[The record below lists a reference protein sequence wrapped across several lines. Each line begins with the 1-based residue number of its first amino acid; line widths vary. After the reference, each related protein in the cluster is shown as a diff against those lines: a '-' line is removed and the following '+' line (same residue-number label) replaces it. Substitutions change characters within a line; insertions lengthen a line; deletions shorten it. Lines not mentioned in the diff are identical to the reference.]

1 MVVALLVV
9 IVQACYWLV
18 ALCAKGRIYD
28 SVNDTPFNDVGMVL
42 GTGPT
47 TITGAKNRF
56 FLYRIDAAEQL
67 YKAGKIKFILISGD
81 NSRKDYSE
89 PDVMKDSLVAR
100 GIPNDVIYL
109 DYAGFRTW
117 DSVIRAKKVFGQNNL
132 TVISQQFHNERSIFI
147 GDRFGMQL
155 IGFNAKDTP
164 SRFHMIRAYIRE
176 NLARVK
182 IFVDLL
188 TRRQP
193 HFLGNPIEIG
203 AGKPQKDVNA
213 KTSSGNVMTI
223 EENDTLAIY
232 YPQFGK
238 IDLVC
243 GTMPSPCDT
252 SVLLCCEAAFTGK
265 ERLNAQTFLH
275 SHIAGN
281 HVSNGVL
288 HRGYPCKANTGL
300 FAYYAD
306 SGEWQFANNDYAA
319 CINKAVKHHGMA
331 FGQTMII
338 YNGKDVHAGRPCKD
352 TSKNQISCAL

>member
-1 MVVALLVV
+1 MITKKYIIRGIIITIALLVV

-18 ALCAKGRIYD
+18 ALCAKGRLYN
-28 SVNDTPFNDVGMVL
+28 SVDDIPYNDVGMVL

-100 GIPNDVIYL
+100 GIPTDVIYL

-117 DSVIRAKKVFGQNNL
+117 DSVIRAKKVFGQNKL

-164 SRFHMIRAYIRE
+164 SRFHMIRAYVRE

-182 IFVDLL
+182 IFVDLI

-203 AGKPQKDVNA
+203 AGKPQKDVNVKA
-213 KTSSGNVMTI
+213 NSGNVMTI
-223 EENDTLAIY
+223 EGNDTLTIY
-232 YPQFGK
+232 YPKYSK

-243 GTMPSPCDT
+243 GTMPSPHDT
-252 SVLLCCEAAFTGK
+252 SILLC
-265 ERLNAQTFLH
+265 
-275 SHIAGN
+275 
-281 HVSNGVL
+281 
-288 HRGYPCKANTGL
+288 
-300 FAYYAD
+300 
-306 SGEWQFANNDYAA
+306 
-319 CINKAVKHHGMA
+319 
-331 FGQTMII
+331 
-338 YNGKDVHAGRPCKD
+338 
-352 TSKNQISCAL
+352 